1 VLSSYKVAM
10 LDDASKLPD
19 DPADLK
25 DLVIRLASE
34 LKNRDLKIAKLK
46 HELAGHRRHRF
57 GSRSEAMDQ
66 LELQLEEEEIAAAK
80 AEPPSSPDEPAEP
93 KGNASRCPPICRAT
107 NRCCHPAMRAAS
119 AAAGSRRSVR
129 TSPRSWSMSP
139 VGSS

>member
-1 VLSSYKVAM
+1 M

-25 DLVIRLASE
+25 DLVIRLVSE

-93 KGNASRCPPICRAT
+93 KNKP
-107 NRCCHPAMRAAS
+107 
-119 AAAGSRRSVR
+119 RRKPLPEDLPRNEQVL
-129 TSPRSWSMSP
+129 SPGDSCGACGGALKTLGEAVTAELELSP